1 MIEER
6 FERINTHHNFW
17 NLKTTLYSIEGK
29 VLPIPISSTSVF
41 YYGCIFILVILISK
55 VPGLNLILE
64 LPYIEN
70 PMVKYIGVPIFIG
83 YFLEHIKLDGKAP
96 YIYLLDIIRFSMGP
110 KVFEHFRE
118 VKVPKSKKVEKI
130 VKYKIEEKTSII
142 LKEKVDRKKYRYMHE
157 YL

>member
-1 MIEER
+1 MSEER
-6 FERINTHHNFW
+6 FERIETHHNFW

-41 YYGCIFILVILISK
+41 YYGCIFMLVILISK
-55 VPGLNLILE
+55 VPGLKLILE

-70 PMVKYIGVPIFIG
+70 PMIKYIGIPVFLG

-96 YIYLLDIIRFSMGP
+96 YIYLLDLIRFSISP
-110 KVFEHFRE
+110 KVFEQFKE
-118 VKVPKSKKVEKI
+118 IKIPKSKKINKK
-130 VKYKIEEKTSII
+130 VKFRVEEKTSIM
-142 LKEKVDRKKYRYMHE
+142 LKGKIDKKKYRYMHE